1 MHYDNDNLQLQFN
14 KTRTGSKGA
23 SVASEVFFKL
33 EAPRLLHL
41 LLTFILSNTIFF
53 YEERLLQQSRDG
65 AQLLVWV
72 YCS

>member
-1 MHYDNDNLQLQFN
+1 
-14 KTRTGSKGA
+14 
-23 SVASEVFFKL
+23 VFFKL